1 MTNKER
7 YWLAKRAE
15 DVVNNRELVYSAAIL
30 KLANSN
36 KKLKEQEAEQSRLKE
51 TVKKIKKE

>member
-1 MTNKER
+1 M
-7 YWLAKRAE
+7 AKRAE